1 MFCDS
6 SPPSLTTAPRASL
19 PPRYQLPPACVK
31 QSWQRELQER
41 GAESAQAVPNV
52 TKVREIHGPEGSLTP
67 GQTTWILTATPHPII
82 AGRRLGAAATQANAK
97 SADDAADLHGAAG
110 GDGGRAVKRLTIPD
124 NVEKAQKLLEG
135 PLQPLVRYLR
145 AWGLESW
152 IPMCEEEELDCD
164 AWALMVS

>member
-1 MFCDS
+1 M
-6 SPPSLTTAPRASL
+6 
-19 PPRYQLPPACVK
+19 
-31 QSWQRELQER
+31 
-41 GAESAQAVPNV
+41 
-52 TKVREIHGPEGSLTP
+52 
-67 GQTTWILTATPHPII
+67 
-82 AGRRLGAAATQANAK
+82 GAAATQANAK

-110 GDGGRAVKRLTIPD
+110 GDGGRAIKRLTIPD
-124 NVEKAQKLLEG
+124 DVEKAQKLLEG